1 MTAYPYIDPEKKKN
15 PWIQTYTG
23 KQYFYLD
30 PKPESIDILD
40 IARSLSMIP
49 RFLGH
54 LNRNYSVGQH
64 SLYVS
69 RMVSAE
75 AAFWGLLHDATEA
88 YLSDLPG
95 PAKWILSKYVDLE
108 KAAEAVIISNFEIT
122 VTDKIRREV
131 KEADIQMVVTE
142 NAQLRSHKIPWGY
155 HESIKPSTNTLAT
168 YTWEEV
174 EQLFL
179 ERYYHLE
186 NVNSYK
192 QQLFKP

>member
-1 MTAYPYIDPEKKKN
+1 MVNYPYIDPEKKKN

-30 PKPESIDILD
+30 PKIESIDILD

-75 AAFWGLLHDATEA
+75 AAFWGLLHDAAEA

-95 PAKWILSKYVDLE
+95 PAKWLLADYVKLE
-108 KAAEAVIISNFEIT
+108 KAAEAVIISKFKIHVN
-122 VTDKIRREV
+122 DKIRIEA

-155 HESIKPSTNTLAT
+155 HESVKPSENTLAT

-174 EQLFL
+174 EQHFL

-186 NVNSYK
+186 SVNQYK
-192 QQLFKP
+192 LEL

>member
-1 MTAYPYIDPEKKKN
+1 MADKS
-15 PWIQTYTG
+15 WIQTYTG
-23 KQYFYLD
+23 KQFFYRNIQPD
-30 PKPESIDILD
+30 GIDIID
-40 IARSLSMIP
+40 IARSLSMVP

-54 LNRNYSVGQH
+54 LNKNYSVAQH

-75 AAFWGLLHDATEA
+75 ATFWGLLHDATEA
-88 YLSDLPG
+88 YLSDLPA
-95 PAKWILSKYVDLE
+95 PLKWILPEYVKLE
-108 KAAEAVIISNFEIT
+108 KKLEAIIISKFKIN
-122 VTDKIRREV
+122 VTDKIRKEV

-142 NAQLRSHKIPWGY
+142 NDQFRSHKIPWGY
-155 HESIKPSTNTLAT
+155 YEDVKPSTNRLAI
-168 YTWEEV
+168 YTWEEI

>member
-69 RMVSAE
+69 KMVSAE

-95 PAKWILSKYVDLE
+95 PAKWILSKYVELE
-108 KAAEAVIISNFEIT
+108 KAAEAVIISKFKIT

-131 KEADIQMVVTE
+131 KKADVQMVVTE

-155 HESIKPSTNTLAT
+155 HESIKPSKSALAT

-174 EQLFL
+174 EEWFL
-179 ERYYHLE
+179 ERYYQLE
-186 NVNSYK
+186 NINSYIH
-192 QQLFKP
+192 QQ

>member
-1 MTAYPYIDPEKKKN
+1 MLNYPHIDPEYKKN

-23 KQYFYLD
+23 KQYFYLNPTPD
-30 PKPESIDILD
+30 SIDILD

-69 RMVSAE
+69 RMISAE

-95 PAKWILSKYVDLE
+95 PAKWLLADYVKLE
-108 KAAEAVIISNFEIT
+108 KAAEAVIISKFKIHVN
-122 VTDKIRREV
+122 DKIRIEA

-155 HESIKPSTNTLAT
+155 HESTKPSKNTLAT

-174 EQLFL
+174 EQHFL

-186 NVNSYK
+186 SVNQYK
-192 QQLFKP
+192 LEL